1 MRMKIGSGELLFE
14 VYIVVK
20 KFYSIINDVH
30 FLQRTFAQN
39 PYEYPYR
46 NMIFGLE
53 NFYLRFKNG
62 YKHIFLSYIIDL

>member
-20 KFYSIINDVH
+20 KIYGIINDVH

-39 PYEYPYR
+39 PCEYPYL

-62 YKHIFLSYIIDL
+62 YNTFFLSYIIDL